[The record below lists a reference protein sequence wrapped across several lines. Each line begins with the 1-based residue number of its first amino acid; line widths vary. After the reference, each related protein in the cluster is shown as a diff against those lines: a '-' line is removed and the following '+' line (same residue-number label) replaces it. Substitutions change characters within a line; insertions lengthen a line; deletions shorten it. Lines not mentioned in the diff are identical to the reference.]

1 MIQVIADYLKQPL
14 LSALRTG
21 NYTFYSDE
29 TTDITFIEQFSVYM
43 YVTFCVNNIVSEHF
57 IGLIPISKE
66 VGASLSA
73 LNIMAA
79 LENFFSKRSIPLCN
93 ARFACMDTTNV
104 NSGVVGGLKRYLE
117 HKVPLFCWIG
127 CNNHKLA
134 LCFKHLIPQ
143 FPCIFDVFDYSGN
156 TLNIALLL

>member
-29 TTDITFIEQFSVYM
+29 TTDITSIEQFSVYA
-43 YVTFCVNNIVSEHF
+43 TFCVNNIVSEHF